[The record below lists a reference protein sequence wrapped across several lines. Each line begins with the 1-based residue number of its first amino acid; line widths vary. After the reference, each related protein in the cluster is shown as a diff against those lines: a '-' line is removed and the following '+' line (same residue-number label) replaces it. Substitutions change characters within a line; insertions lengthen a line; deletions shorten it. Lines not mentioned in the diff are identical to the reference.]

1 MVFEMSIL
9 AGGSG
14 PTSTD
19 CATSMLMQTLDSKY
33 RGGEDYYDEEDGEG
47 ADAIDSFLKNLPEIL
62 VSVIIIMIAYFVWT
76 FFNSPT
82 GSALGNAVGE
92 LVGMLTDMM
101 RKWQFFLLAYAVIAL
116 LPAAGRGLAYL
127 VDRFDKRATSNALKK
142 YNKMQNDS
150 QMALER
156 SKIQADLNKTYSN
169 AYIDFVKQNYDASQA
184 DRMIRTVLN
193 HRYFVEDPDN
203 PGEFQYNPLSES
215 VPEDLDRTLKKVR
228 QGEFVATVRGYE
240 AQGDFGKFSKAV
252 IERTADDMRIMERQQ
267 DTSVAKEVYD
277 KSPRF
282 QAGFEISQSVLKM
295 ADETGI
301 TDFRK
306 IYKVHYA
313 LTEQMGP
320 DGKLKSDDSGLSNE
334 DIQRKQALKLWF
346 RLQDADL
353 DSPAKVTSQYAKQKV
368 K

>member
-14 PTSTD
+14 RTSTD
-19 CATSMLMQTLDSKY
+19 CAASMLMQTLDSKY
-33 RGGEDYYDEEDGEG
+33 RGGEDYYDDEDGEG

-116 LPAAGRGLAYL
+116 LPAAGRGLAFL

-156 SKIQADLNKTYSN
+156 SKIRADLNKAYSN

-215 VPEDLDRTLKKVR
+215 VPDDLDRTLKGVR
-228 QGEFVATVRGYE
+228 EGEFVATVRGYE
-240 AQGDFGKFSKAV
+240 AQGDFGKFSEEA
-252 IERTADDMRIMERQQ
+252 IERTADDIRAMKNQQ
-267 DTSVAKEVYD
+267 YTIVAQEVYD
-277 KSPRF
+277 ASPRF
-282 QAGFEISQSVLKM
+282 QAGFEICQSVLNM

-301 TDFRK
+301 TNFED
-306 IYKVHYA
+306 IYRVQYA
-313 LTEQMGP
+313 LVEQMGP
-320 DGKLKSDDSGLSNE
+320 DGKLKSDDPLFTNE
-334 DIQRKQALKLWF
+334 DIQKKQALKLWF
-346 RLQDADL
+346 NLQDADL
-353 DSPAKVTSQYAKQKV
+353 NTPGKVTSQYASKRK
-368 K
+368 